1 VVVGSVLSVAFLFA
15 SGSLFWTLT
24 SQYSEY
30 SNASLGPALTA
41 SLTSLQ
47 VEHEQP
53 VKVVPDPT
61 VVALQTR
68 SFASVP
74 KGHRPAQDM
83 IEHAVTQR
91 LSNRGVVGE
100 PAEAWT
106 RQVPV
111 LNEQVYNRKD
121 APPDS
126 VEDVSTTLEQL
137 RYSSRVR
144 ESLASSLLPKP
155 AFELQQQ
162 LEQAAVVTEFAYP
175 TVDVMEHSSSTETQ
189 THNEVLERLTSAT
202 SLPND
207 LDPVDEEKVAVSTV
221 FDNDY
226 DNEVMG
232 TVLQNQDPCDETDL
246 QIMVSE
252 HYAANMDP
260 IVEETFKP
268 AVSLPKC
275 FALDRWNQ
283 TMLSDEA
290 SQEFVLWAHFGFW
303 RRLFTSPTFAPL
315 LPLQDSWPDFSANI
329 KMMNFLTVMDP
340 EYSIIPGKSC
350 RSWDSLVDLVPSIN
364 RIEILQDAV
373 GGRDDDDSHGDFF
386 LRVPLVDLVGDFLRQ
401 KRQQMQKPSN
411 YQYLEE
417 QQPRVY
423 T

>member
-1 VVVGSVLSVAFLFA
+1 
-15 SGSLFWTLT
+15 
-24 SQYSEY
+24 
-30 SNASLGPALTA
+30 
-41 SLTSLQ
+41 
-47 VEHEQP
+47 
-53 VKVVPDPT
+53 
-61 VVALQTR
+61 
-68 SFASVP
+68 
-74 KGHRPAQDM
+74 
-83 IEHAVTQR
+83 
-91 LSNRGVVGE
+91 
-100 PAEAWT
+100 
-106 RQVPV
+106 
-111 LNEQVYNRKD
+111 
-121 APPDS
+121 
-126 VEDVSTTLEQL
+126 
-137 RYSSRVR
+137 
-144 ESLASSLLPKP
+144 
-155 AFELQQQ
+155 
-162 LEQAAVVTEFAYP
+162 VVTEFAYP